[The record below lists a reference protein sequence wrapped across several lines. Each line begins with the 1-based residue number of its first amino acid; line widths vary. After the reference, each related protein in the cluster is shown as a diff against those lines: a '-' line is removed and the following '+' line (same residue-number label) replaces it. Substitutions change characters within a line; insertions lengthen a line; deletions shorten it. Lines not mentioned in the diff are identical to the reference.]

1 MVTKAVLPSAGLG
14 TRFLPA
20 TKAIPKEM
28 LPLLDRPCLAYAVA
42 EAVEA
47 GITEI
52 VLVTAR
58 GKSAMV
64 DYFDRSPSLEAQLEA
79 AGKLALLREVQEA
92 SRMATVIAVRQQEQL
107 GLGHAVLCARAAV
120 GDEPFAVLLG
130 DDIIDASSPVIGQLT
145 AEYQRH
151 PGAIVALKDV
161 PREET
166 RRYGICAGSMVR
178 SDLMHIDAMVEKPRP
193 EDAPSTFSIVG
204 RYVLPPGIFDILE
217 RTPRGAGGEFQLTDA
232 LAVLAG
238 RGEAWGLVFE
248 GQRFDTG
255 NPLGL
260 LDATL
265 HFALKRPEYREGARE
280 LLRRYAR

>member
-1 MVTKAVLPSAGLG
+1 MVKKAVLPSAGLG

-28 LPLLDRPCLAYAVA
+28 LPLLDRPCIAYAVA

-47 GITEI
+47 GITDI

-79 AGKLALLREVQEA
+79 AGKLDLLKEVRAA
-92 SRMATVIAVRQQEQL
+92 SRMATVVAVRQQEQL
-107 GLGHAVLCARAAV
+107 GLGHAVLCARPAV

-130 DDIIDASSPVIGQLT
+130 DDILDASAPVIGQLA
-145 AEYQRH
+145 AEYARH
-151 PGAIVALKDV
+151 PGAIVALREV

-166 RRYGICAGSMVR
+166 RRYGICAGPMLR
-178 SDLMHIDAMVEKPRP
+178 PDLMRVEAMVEKPLP
-193 EDAPSTFSIVG
+193 EEAPSNYSIVG
-204 RYVLPPGIFDILE
+204 RYVLPPAIFPILE
-217 RTPRGAGGEFQLTDA
+217 RTPRGAGGEIQLTDA
-232 LAVLAG
+232 LAVLAR
-238 RGEAWGLVFE
+238 RGEAFGLVFE

-265 HFALKRPEYREGARE
+265 HYALKRAEFRDGALE